1 MYLILE
7 YAPRGEMYKAL
18 QKQPDGHFDE
28 ASTATYIGQLAD
40 ALNYCHSKKVKY
52 SYENGT
58 PILLGVNLIEFAYPT
73 IQIYGSNIL
82 GHSSRH

>member
-28 ASTATYIGQLAD
+28 ASTATYVAQLAD
-40 ALNYCHSKKVKY
+40 ALNYCHSKKVNDSYKNRTTLLLAVKMNLLTPLFKY
-52 SYENGT
+52 
-58 PILLGVNLIEFAYPT
+58 LVPT
-73 IQIYGSNIL
+73 F
-82 GHSSRH
+82 